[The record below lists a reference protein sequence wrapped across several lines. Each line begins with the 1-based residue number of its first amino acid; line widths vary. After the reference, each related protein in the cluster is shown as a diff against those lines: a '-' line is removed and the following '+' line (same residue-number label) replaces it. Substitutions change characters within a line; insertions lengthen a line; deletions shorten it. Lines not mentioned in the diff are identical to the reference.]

1 MSKYET
7 VIGIE
12 IHAQLN
18 TNTKAWCNCEL
29 KINGFENHYVCE
41 VCSAQPGTLPVVNK
55 QAINYALMLGIAT
68 DCNIN
73 KTSFYDRKNYFYPD
87 LPKGYQITQ
96 FHTPI
101 CEDGAI
107 ELVGESGE
115 KKKIRIERIQL
126 EEDTGKSTHYN
137 DYSLINLNRA
147 GTPLVEIVTKPD
159 FKTAKE
165 VTNFLK
171 KIQSILVYLDVSKGN
186 LQDGNMRCDV
196 NLSLMP
202 KGSDT
207 FGTRTEVKNLNS
219 FRSVERAIEHE
230 KLRQA
235 DILDKGEEVLQ
246 QTLLFDVDTGAT
258 RVLRTKSDADDYR
271 YIPEPDLLA
280 ISVSEENI
288 EKLKNEL
295 PELPTDKVNRF
306 IKEFKIPKYDAEVIC
321 SEKKLAKYF
330 EKACSLHNGNAY
342 KKISN
347 WVMVELLKLV
357 NEAKADVEKIKLTP
371 KHLVELVE
379 LIESGKI
386 SGKIAKDIFVEVYD
400 TGKLPGEIVKE
411 KGLEQNSDSSEIEEI
426 VKEIIGAHPKEVE
439 ELKSGRDRVMGF
451 FVGQVMKKTQGKANP
466 KITSDLVKKLL
477 GL

>member
-1 MSKYET
+1 MSKYEP

-12 IHAQLN
+12 IHVQLN
-18 TNTKAWCNCEL
+18 TLTKAWCNCEL

-55 QAINYALMLGIAT
+55 QAVDYALMLGLAT
-68 DCNIN
+68 NCTIN
-73 KTSFYDRKNYFYPD
+73 KTSYYDRKNYFYPD

-96 FHTPI
+96 FKTPI
-101 CEDGAI
+101 CEDG
-107 ELVGESGE
+107 LVEIGSENGDS
-115 KKKIRIERIQL
+115 KKIRIERIQL

-159 FKTAKE
+159 FETAKE

-196 NLSLMP
+196 NLSLKP
-202 KGSDT
+202 IGSKT
-207 FGTRTEVKNLNS
+207 LGTRTEVKNLNS
-219 FRSVERAIEHE
+219 FRSVERAIAHE
-230 KLRQA
+230 KIRQA
-235 DILDKGEEVLQ
+235 SVLDKGDKVLQ
-246 QTLLFDVDTGAT
+246 QTLLFDVDTGAN

-271 YIPEPDLLA
+271 YMPEPDLLA
-280 ISVSEENI
+280 LSVTEGQI
-288 EKLKNEL
+288 KKLKENL
-295 PELPTDKVNRF
+295 PELPTDKVERF
-306 IKEFKIPKYDAEVIC
+306 IKEFNIPKYDAEVIC
-321 SEKKLAKYF
+321 SEKKLANYF
-330 EKACSLHNGNAY
+330 EKACSLHQGNAY

-357 NEAKADVEKIKLTP
+357 NEAKADIETLKLTP

-400 TGKLPGEIVKE
+400 TGKYPSDIVTD
-411 KGLEQNSDSSEIEEI
+411 KGLEQNSDTSEIEEI
-426 VKEIIGAHPKEVE
+426 IKEIINAHPKEVA

-466 KITSDLVKKLL
+466 KITSDLVSKLL
-477 GL
+477 EL